1 MRKLILLLLS
11 IALMAPGC
19 SKLKSIS
26 LFGKKK
32 KQEVYEDILHQDI
45 ERLRMSYKDGQVQ
58 ALEELITIFNDANQP
73 FDVRISAGEALAET
87 HHPTALNALANAVS
101 TAAAV
106 DMTLM
111 ETSINLLAQFQ
122 DNPKAAEAM
131 VNAMHTIEDRTND
144 LHLVLIK
151 NLNKVRTKDQVYA
164 MLDLYEVAKANL
176 SRTEKLLTETLGAL
190 GDDEVIPVL
199 TDIAR
204 DVDVNIAV
212 RNRAIEILGKKEPS
226 EVVGA
231 FTELLGDPTTGPE
244 VRDFALNM
252 MSGVKEENLILSL
265 LDTYNVGKKQYYS
278 LLNTLLDALGNFDD
292 PEVKSAV
299 IEIALNTDYKLA
311 LRKKAIQKLGQYK
324 DPTVIDLFL
333 PLLETSENYYL
344 YPSIVELIEAL
355 GQTDST
361 NELRRR
367 LAYQA
372 HKEDTNE

>member
-1 MRKLILLLLS
+1 MRKLIFLLLS

-190 GDDEVIPVL
+190 GDDEVIPIL

-204 DVDVNIAV
+204 DVNVNIAV
-212 RNRAIEILGKKEPS
+212 RNRAVEILGKKEPS

-231 FTELLGDPTTGPE
+231 FTELLGDPTTGSE
-244 VRDFALNM
+244 VQDFALNM

-299 IEIALNTDYKLA
+299 IEIALNADYKLA
-311 LRKKAIQKLGQYK
+311 LRKKAIHKLGQYK
-324 DPTVIDLFL
+324 DPAVIDLFL

-344 YPSIVELIEAL
+344 YPSIVEMIKAL
-355 GQTDST
+355 SKTEST

-367 LAYQA
+367 LAFQA
-372 HKEDTNE
+372 HRKATHE